1 MSDCAGNMFSKR
13 MVVVVVSEYEVLYC
27 RYFS

>member
-1 MSDCAGNMFSKR
+1 MSDCAGNMFSKQ
-13 MVVVVVSEYEVLYC
+13 MVVVVSEYEVVYC